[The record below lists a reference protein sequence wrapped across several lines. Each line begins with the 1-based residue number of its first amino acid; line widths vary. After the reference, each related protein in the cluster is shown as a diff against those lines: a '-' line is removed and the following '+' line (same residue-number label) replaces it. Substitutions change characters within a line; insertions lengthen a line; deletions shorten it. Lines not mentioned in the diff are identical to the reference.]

1 MSSVNWQKV
10 KSTSQGKAQIKH
22 NDKEERYKT
31 NHENPDIDKTK
42 TSLNLEFQGR
52 DHKAKC
58 DAYDSRVEF
67 CKSNM
72 TRVRSDAVTLIC
84 LNAKLPGGLNEASYE
99 VQCAWMNK
107 TYELMR
113 DFVGEQ
119 NVISATADF
128 DEVHKYM
135 DPETKQYIMSRPE
148 IDVKFVP
155 ELNGKLNAKL
165 LQTKARMIDLNN
177 RIEVMT
183 QQEFGC
189 KFQTGAGAKHKSTD
203 KLKNESIKA
212 EREQLEIHNAKL
224 KQANETLYVNN
235 RGITQDINDKRVE
248 LDSLHRSKTLL
259 NVEIANLSDRKNEL
273 AKSTEELIKIQ
284 NRASELTPASLIEF
298 TKNVKTQDGS
308 SVYEKYK
315 IIEQRKATEYDKLQ
329 AALKQNAYINNSMR
343 NTNPLDK
350 EYE

>member
-1 MSSVNWQKV
+1 MSSVNWQKI
-10 KSTSQGKAQIKH
+10 KSSSQGKAQMKH
-22 NDKEERYKT
+22 NDKEERLKT

-42 TSLNLEFQGR
+42 TYLNLEFQGR

-72 TRVRSDAVTLIC
+72 SRVRSDAVTLIG
-84 LNAKLPGGLNEASYE
+84 LNAKLPGGLNEAPYE

-128 DEVHKYM
+128 DEVHKYL

-165 LQTKARMIDLNN
+165 LQTRERMVDLNN

-189 KFQTGAGAKHKSTD
+189 KFQTGKGAKHKSTD

-212 EREQLEIHNAKL
+212 EREQLEIHNEKL
-224 KQANETLYVNN
+224 KQANATLYENN
-235 RGITQDINDKRVE
+235 RGITQDINDKRSE
-248 LDSLHRSKTLL
+248 IESLNRFKTSL
-259 NVEIANLSDRKNEL
+259 NVEIANLSNTTNEL
-273 AKSTEELIKIQ
+273 RKSTEELLKIQ
-284 NRASELTPASLIEF
+284 NRASENVSTSLIEF
-298 TKNVKTQDGS
+298 TKRIPTKDGS
-308 SVYEKYK
+308 NAYEKYK
-315 IIEQRKATEYDKLQ
+315 MSEQRKAMNRDNLQ
-329 AALKQNAYINNSMR
+329 EALKQNAYINNSMH
-343 NTNPLDK
+343 NANPLDK

>member
-72 TRVRSDAVTLIC
+72 RRVRSDAVTLIC
-84 LNAKLPGGLNEASYE
+84 LNAKLPGDLNEAPYSI
-99 VQCAWMNK
+99 QCAWMNK

-113 DFVGEQ
+113 DFVGED

-128 DEVHKYM
+128 DEVHRYL

-155 ELNGKLNAKL
+155 ELNGTLNAKL

-212 EREQLEIHNAKL
+212 EREQLEIHNEKL
-224 KQANETLYVNN
+224 KQANATLYENN
-235 RGITQDINDKRVE
+235 RGITQDINAKRSE
-248 LDSLHRSKTLL
+248 IESLNRFKTSL
-259 NVEIANLSDRKNEL
+259 NVEIANLSNTTNEL
-273 AKSTEELIKIQ
+273 RKSTEELLKIQ
-284 NRASELTPASLIEF
+284 NRASENVSTSLIEF
-298 TKNVKTQDGS
+298 TKRIPTKDGS
-308 SVYEKYK
+308 NAYEKYK
-315 IIEQRKATEYDKLQ
+315 MSEQRKAMNRDNLQ
-329 AALKQNAYINNSMR
+329 EALKQNAYINNSMH
-343 NTNPLDK
+343 NANPLDK